1 VAWDLLPLDP
11 PMRSLL
17 SIRRPRPAPAPVSS
31 LAPIAARAKAP
42 DAALHA
48 MQRLRY
54 EVYCLE
60 QRFVDAAR
68 CLDGRES
75 DEHDL
80 HSIHFAAATDR
91 GEVVATLRLV
101 LDSPLGFPLER
112 HEPGLLDDRP
122 HGERART
129 GEVSRLIIAPRYRP
143 ATIREPLILFGL
155 FRHLY
160 EESWRLGLVYLVAA
174 MEGNLA
180 RLLRRLGFPFAPL
193 GKPISY
199 FGKVTLYG
207 AALAAMRPGYRRILA
222 FQRSSIGSERPS
234 FRCFRVS
241 SASASAGRIG
251 DRRDQAEEV
260 EPWLPTVPT
269 GNVKSYP
276 D

>member
-1 VAWDLLPLDP
+1 MA
-11 PMRSLL
+11 RSLP
-17 SIRRPRPAPAPVSS
+17 IPTRPQ
-31 LAPIAARAKAP
+31 AP
-42 DAALHA
+42 DAGLYA

-68 CLDGRES
+68 CTDGRES
-75 DEHDL
+75 DEFDL
-80 HSIHFAAATDR
+80 HAIHFAAATDR